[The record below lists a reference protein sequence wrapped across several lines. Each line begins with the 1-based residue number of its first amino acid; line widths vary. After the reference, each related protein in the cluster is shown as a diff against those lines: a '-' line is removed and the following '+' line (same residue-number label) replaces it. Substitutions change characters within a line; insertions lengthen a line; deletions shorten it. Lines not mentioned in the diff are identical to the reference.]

1 MQIPYD
7 EKKFD
12 SLMDKS
18 GIDLVLA
25 NTRQN
30 IRYLSGGYFFHFHE
44 RFTAFGESQYTPLV
58 GVPKGKQDQS
68 FYIGHQNESGQAT
81 EENLWFA
88 NRINCQRVT
97 SVSGKNAAN
106 AIKKL
111 GLEKGTIAVEK
122 DFLPSSALD
131 TMRKELP
138 DANFVEALYVLEELR
153 AVKSNQEIELMRRIT
168 EADAEAIELGFQSGK
183 GGATTREIANTVERE
198 LTNRGVCF
206 LWVFTSAGTKM
217 LRAPSNKNWEIG
229 EVLHLDAGGSEHD
242 YLTDVCRMGVRGE
255 PSKEAS
261 DVYISCLAIQDE
273 VRSAIQKGERYNT
286 IYNLG
291 EKLVEESGHGSY
303 GTFIIHGVGLISHEQ
318 PRFGPDIEREL
329 ESGMM
334 ISIETD
340 IRHPEVGYVKLED
353 TVVVTDTGCEG
364 LGDAGRE
371 FYSIIE

>member
-1 MQIPYD
+1 MQIPYN
-7 EKKFD
+7 EEKFD
-12 SLMDKS
+12 TLMDDA

-25 NTRQN
+25 STRQN
-30 IRYLSGGYFFHFHE
+30 IRYLSGGYFYHFHE

-58 GVPKGKQDQS
+58 GVPRGKQDQT
-68 FYIGHQNESGQAT
+68 FYIGHENEAGQAA
-81 EENLWFA
+81 EESLWFTDI
-88 NRINCQRVT
+88 INGPRVT
-97 SVSGKNAAN
+97 SASGENAAN

-122 DFLPSSALD
+122 DFLPATALD

-138 DANFVEALYVLEELR
+138 DVNFVEALFVLEELR
-153 AVKSNQEIELMRRIT
+153 AVKTKEEIEVMRRIT
-168 EADAEAIELGFQSGK
+168 EADSEAIELGFQSGK
-183 GGATTREIANTVERE
+183 GGATTIEIAQTVERE

-229 EVLHLDAGGSEHD
+229 EVLHLDAGGSEND

-261 DVYISCLAIQDE
+261 DVYTSCLTIQDE
-273 VRSAIQKGERYNT
+273 VRLAIRKGERYNT

-291 EKLVEESGHGSY
+291 EKILEESGHSKYGS
-303 GTFIIHGVGLISHEQ
+303 FIIHGVGLISHEQ
-318 PRFGPDIEREL
+318 PRFGSDIEREL
-329 ESGMM
+329 ESGMI

-340 IRHPEVGYVKLED
+340 IRHPEIGYVKLED
-353 TVVVTDTGCEG
+353 TVVVTDNGCEG

-371 FYSIIE
+371 FYTIIE